1 MGLISLPSNYFII
14 YPLYYNVVGF
24 PEEAILGMY
33 QLLRPS
39 TKNIFEALL
48 VFNVP
53 FTIVKGL
60 ISAVITIIVYK
71 PLNKVLKLN
80 RK

>member
-1 MGLISLPSNYFII
+1 
-14 YPLYYNVVGF
+14 
-24 PEEAILGMY
+24 MY